1 MILLLLV
8 AHSVAGLQMAP
19 PTATVEQGKIQGTTG
34 INLDGDEFLKFLGIP
49 FAKPPVGNLRF
60 KAPEA
65 PDSWQGVRDCTRDG
79 NTCISVYGD
88 PLKSSE
94 DCLYLNVF
102 TKLLPGPETT
112 PKPVMVFLHPGGFV
126 LGSGTQDMC
135 APDFLMTED
144 IVLVTLNYRLGIFGF
159 LSFDDPAL
167 GVPGNAGLKDQTMAL
182 KWVQKNIAGFNGDP
196 HQVTIFGNSAGGAS
210 VQFQILSPTAK
221 GLFHRA
227 IAQSGSALNP
237 WAWGDKNGL
246 AAAEKLGSQVASD
259 TEALQLLM
267 EASTE
272 QVLNASRQF
281 TDNLLDSS
289 QRRPFGPVIE
299 LPTPTAFLTRDPVD
313 LWEAGEFNDVPL
325 MLGDVSNEGI
335 IYEFEKLLSGK
346 EPSIDPVE
354 AAVSWKFGLDKGS
367 DKFRS
372 VKELVRNF
380 YYKDGVS
387 KKSLFEV
394 LSDVLFIE
402 GVLES
407 ARLHLRK
414 TKHPVHLYVFS
425 YNSSS
430 NRKFL
435 TAMGLDDT
443 IQGNPHG
450 SECSF
455 LFSKRLLGIDLE
467 LTEDDFKAVRETVKI
482 WANFART
489 GQPHPLWDP
498 VTISNNLTYFYI
510 DRMPL
515 LKQNPF
521 EDRMKLWQHIKLLL
535 SEQAC

>member
-19 PTATVEQGKIQGTTG
+19 PTATVEQGKVQGTTG

-65 PDSWQGVRDCTRDG
+65 PDSWQGKQNLQVQFF
-79 NTCISVYGD
+79 ISV
-88 PLKSSE
+88 
-94 DCLYLNVF
+94 F
-102 TKLLPGPETT
+102 TSLL
-112 PKPVMVFLHPGGFV
+112 
-126 LGSGTQDMC
+126 
-135 APDFLMTED
+135 
-144 IVLVTLNYRLGIFGF
+144 
-159 LSFDDPAL
+159 
-167 GVPGNAGLKDQTMAL
+167 
-182 KWVQKNIAGFNGDP
+182 
-196 HQVTIFGNSAGGAS
+196 
-210 VQFQILSPTAK
+210 QILSPTAK

-435 TAMGLDDT
+435 KAMGLDDT

-467 LTEDDFKAVRETVKI
+467 LTDDDFKAVRETVKI

-535 SEQAC
+535 SEAS